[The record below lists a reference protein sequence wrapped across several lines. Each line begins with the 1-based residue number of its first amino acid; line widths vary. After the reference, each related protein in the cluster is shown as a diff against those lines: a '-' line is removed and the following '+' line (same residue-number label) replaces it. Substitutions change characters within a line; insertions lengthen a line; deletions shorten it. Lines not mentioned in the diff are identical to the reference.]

1 MRGFRARNE
10 QEEGHDA
17 RVRTRDRN
25 DHRDRARDDIRAD
38 VRAGNR
44 SRGGSRS
51 RARLGQRASATA
63 GRRPGAHRAL
73 RRAHRGLLADLDT
86 LGFVPVPITLQTFAV
101 LLAGAAL
108 GATRGFLA
116 VLLYLAIGFIGL
128 PVFAGGS
135 AGLAVLALPSA
146 GFLLSFPF
154 AAWLAGFAVSRL
166 SRRSAAGQ
174 AALVFV
180 ALIPASLLIY
190 AAGIPVMSWLAG
202 ITLGQALVF
211 NLAFVPLDLV
221 KMALVA
227 IVATAVHRAF
237 PDLLPPRASREAP
250 RSARRDARASA

>member
-1 MRGFRARNE
+1 MTHESEPATETTTGTAHATTSAPTSAPATDPGADHGAEPGSGSAR
-10 QEEGHDA
+10 
-17 RVRTRDRN
+17 R
-25 DHRDRARDDIRAD
+25 
-38 VRAGNR
+38 
-44 SRGGSRS
+44 
-51 RARLGQRASATA
+51 
-63 GRRPGAHRAL
+63 RRPV
-73 RRAHRGLLADLDT
+73 ADLALIALFAALIAACSLISIP